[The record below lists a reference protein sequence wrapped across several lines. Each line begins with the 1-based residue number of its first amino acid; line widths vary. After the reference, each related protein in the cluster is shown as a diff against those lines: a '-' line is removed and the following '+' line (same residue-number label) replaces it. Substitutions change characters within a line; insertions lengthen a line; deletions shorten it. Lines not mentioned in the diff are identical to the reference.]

1 MEDPEQNEAA
11 SPWEAPASE
20 AFQRPLP
27 AQEVKTVVWDG
38 RTTPR
43 TTQEYLADLT
53 RAYQAD
59 GPSGPQNS
67 ASAGGDAPTAQ
78 SQAVSPSP
86 QAGEERAVSN
96 ATGRGFAL
104 PHFPRPTPSAAAHK
118 TRPAHTPRPARRMAL
133 LAHHLANATA
143 VQSEIAQLASAF
155 RADPTGPTAEARLR
169 RIHTLSRAFHR
180 SARRSGGHAWQFG
193 KMESPQTAAR
203 GLDHVQR
210 LNALTRASL
219 EGVPDQKKILE
230 QIRERIA
237 ALQRIIQGL
246 LAKRAPRK
254 GAKASETF
262 TLPPPRP

>member
-1 MEDPEQNEAA
+1 MEDPEQNDAA
-11 SPWEAPASE
+11 APWEAPPSD
-20 AFQRPLP
+20 AFQKPLP

-38 RTTPR
+38 KTTPR

-59 GPSGPQNS
+59 CPAWASKS
-67 ASAGGDAPTAQ
+67 APVPESLAGQ
-78 SQAVSPSP
+78 SPSTSSLS
-86 QAGEERAVSN
+86 AKEEGGAS
-96 ATGRGFAL
+96 GRGFAL
-104 PHFPRPTPSAAAHK
+104 PHFPRATPSTAAHK
-118 TRPAHTPRPARRMAL
+118 TGSARAPRPERRMAL

-143 VQSEIAQLASAF
+143 MQSEIAQLASAF
-155 RADPTGPTAEARLR
+155 RAGPTGPTAEARLR